1 MPQIAL
7 PDGTVRVS
15 VLCQTF
21 NHVAFIGDALSSIV
35 TQKTSFPFEV
45 IVHDDASTDG
55 TAEIVHEFAARYPG
69 IVRTVMQQSN
79 LYSRGVRG
87 MVAKFLLPLAR
98 GEYWIV
104 CDGDDYFTEE
114 HKLEK
119 QVRFL
124 DEQRDCSLC
133 FHPVQFCFDDDS
145 EPAYQFPP
153 DGSVARFDLE
163 TLLSQN
169 FIPANSVMFRQQ
181 SYRNL
186 PVLNMLPNDW
196 YMNLFHALAGEIGF
210 LPEVMAAYRSHS
222 GGIWWRVSQD
232 RYAHLRAHGLSILV
246 MLNEVLKLCHDQ
258 PSRQQLV
265 RTQIAALEQ
274 EMIALFGVRGR
285 LCMDAVMR

>member
-1 MPQIAL
+1 MPQITS
-7 PDGTVRVS
+7 PHDTVRVS

-35 TQKTSFPFEV
+35 MQKTSFPFEV

-55 TAEIVHEFAARYPG
+55 TAEIVREFAARYPG
-69 IVRTVMQQSN
+69 VVRAVMQQSN

-104 CDGDDYFTEE
+104 CDGDDYFTDE
-114 HKLEK
+114 HKLQK
-119 QVRFL
+119 QVTFL
-124 DEQRDCSLC
+124 DERPDCSLC
-133 FHPVQFCFDDDS
+133 FHPVQVTFDDDS
-145 EPAYQFPP
+145 ELASLFPY
-153 DGSVARFDLE
+153 DGFVASFDVE

-169 FIPANSVMFRQQ
+169 FIQTNSAMYRRQ

-186 PVLNMLPNDW
+186 PILNMLPNDW

-210 LPEVMAAYRSHS
+210 LPEVMAAYRRHS
-222 GGIWWRVSQD
+222 GGIWWRGAQD

-258 PSRQQLV
+258 PSRELLV
-265 RTQIAALEQ
+265 RTQIAALEH